1 MIVSYSIS
9 GGLIMGKLL
18 MMLVEFGLIYIGFT
32 LVKDNKELYEKNIWK
47 PYNVR
52 ARYGKNISIFGSF
65 SLIMIVVLVLTFI
78 YL

>member
-1 MIVSYSIS
+1 MIVSYSIR
-9 GGLIMGKLL
+9 GGLIMGKLSL
-18 MMLVEFGLIYIGFT
+18 MLVEFGLIYIGFT
-32 LVKDNKELYEKNIWK
+32 LVRDNKELYEKNIWK

-65 SLIMIVVLVLTFI
+65 SLFMIVVLVLTFI

>member
-1 MIVSYSIS
+1 MIVSYNIS
-9 GGLIMGKLL
+9 GGLIMGKLSL
-18 MMLVEFGLIYIGFT
+18 MLVEFGLIYIGFT
-32 LVKDNKELYEKNIWK
+32 LVRDNKELYEKNIWK

-65 SLIMIVVLVLTFI
+65 SLFMIIILILTFI

>member
-1 MIVSYSIS
+1 
-9 GGLIMGKLL
+9 MGKLL

-65 SLIMIVVLVLTFI
+65 SLIMIIVLVLTFV

>member
-1 MIVSYSIS
+1 
-9 GGLIMGKLL
+9 MGKLL

-32 LVKDNKELYEKNIWK
+32 LVKYNKELYEKNIWK

-52 ARYGKNISIFGSF
+52 ARYGKNISLFGSF
-65 SLIMIVVLVLTFI
+65 SLIMIVVLILTFI

>member
-1 MIVSYSIS
+1 
-9 GGLIMGKLL
+9 MGKLSL
-18 MMLVEFGLIYIGFT
+18 MLVEFGLIYIGFM
-32 LVKDNKELYEKNIWK
+32 LVRDNKELYEKNIWK

-65 SLIMIVVLVLTFI
+65 SLFMIVVLILTFI

>member
-1 MIVSYSIS
+1 MIVSYSIR

-32 LVKDNKELYEKNIWK
+32 LVRDNKELYEKNIWK

-65 SLIMIVVLVLTFI
+65 SLIMIIVLVLTFI

>member
-1 MIVSYSIS
+1 MC
-9 GGLIMGKLL
+9 KLSL
-18 MMLVEFGLIYIGFT
+18 MLVEFGLIYFGFT

-65 SLIMIVVLVLTFI
+65 SLFMIVVLVLTFI

>member
-1 MIVSYSIS
+1 MC
-9 GGLIMGKLL
+9 KLL
-18 MMLVEFGLIYIGFT
+18 LMLVEFGLIYFGFT

-47 PYNVR
+47 PYNIR
-52 ARYGKNISIFGSF
+52 AIYGRNISIFGSF

>member
-9 GGLIMGKLL
+9 GGLIMGKLSL
-18 MMLVEFGLIYIGFT
+18 MLVEFGLIYIGFT
-32 LVKDNKELYEKNIWK
+32 LVRDNKELYEKNIWK

-65 SLIMIVVLVLTFI
+65 SLFMIVVLVLTFI

>member
-1 MIVSYSIS
+1 
-9 GGLIMGKLL
+9 MGKLL

-52 ARYGKNISIFGSF
+52 ARYGRNISIFGSF
-65 SLIMIVVLVLTFI
+65 SLIMIIVLVLTFI

>member
-1 MIVSYSIS
+1 MC
-9 GGLIMGKLL
+9 KLSL
-18 MMLVEFGLIYIGFT
+18 MLVEFGLIYIGFT
-32 LVKDNKELYEKNIWK
+32 LVRDELYEKNIWK

-65 SLIMIVVLVLTFI
+65 SLFMIVVLVLTFI

>member
-1 MIVSYSIS
+1 
-9 GGLIMGKLL
+9 MGKLL

-65 SLIMIVVLVLTFI
+65 SLIMIIVLILTFI

>member
-1 MIVSYSIS
+1 MC
-9 GGLIMGKLL
+9 KLSL
-18 MMLVEFGLIYIGFT
+18 MLVEFGLIYIGFT
-32 LVKDNKELYEKNIWK
+32 LVRDNKELYEKNIWK

-52 ARYGKNISIFGSF
+52 ARYGRNISTFGSF

>member
-1 MIVSYSIS
+1 MIVSYDIS
-9 GGLIMGKLL
+9 GGLIMCKLSL
-18 MMLVEFGLIYIGFT
+18 MLVEFGLIYIGFT
-32 LVKDNKELYEKNIWK
+32 LVRDNKELYEKNIWK

-65 SLIMIVVLVLTFI
+65 SLIMIIVLVLTFI

>member
-1 MIVSYSIS
+1 MC
-9 GGLIMGKLL
+9 KLSL
-18 MMLVEFGLIYIGFT
+18 MLVEFGLIYIGFT
-32 LVKDNKELYEKNIWK
+32 LVMDNKELYEKNIWK

-65 SLIMIVVLVLTFI
+65 SLIMIIVLVLTFI

>member
-1 MIVSYSIS
+1 MC
-9 GGLIMGKLL
+9 KLSL
-18 MMLVEFGLIYIGFT
+18 MLVEFGLIYIGFM

-65 SLIMIVVLVLTFI
+65 SLFMIVVLVLTFI

>member
-1 MIVSYSIS
+1 
-9 GGLIMGKLL
+9 MGKLSL
-18 MMLVEFGLIYIGFT
+18 MLLEFGLIYIGFT
-32 LVKDNKELYEKNIWK
+32 LVRDNKELYEKNIWK

-65 SLIMIVVLVLTFI
+65 SLFMIVALVLTFI

>member
-18 MMLVEFGLIYIGFT
+18 MILVEFGLIYIGFT

-65 SLIMIVVLVLTFI
+65 SLFMIVVLVLTFI

>member
-1 MIVSYSIS
+1 
-9 GGLIMGKLL
+9 MGKLSL
-18 MMLVEFGLIYIGFT
+18 MLVEFGLIYIGFK
-32 LVKDNKELYEKNIWK
+32 LVRDNKELYEKNIWK

-65 SLIMIVVLVLTFI
+65 SLIMIIVLILTFI

>member
-1 MIVSYSIS
+1 
-9 GGLIMGKLL
+9 MGKLAL
-18 MMLVEFGLIYIGFT
+18 MLVEFGLIYIGFT
-32 LVKDNKELYEKNIWK
+32 LVRDNKELYEKNIWK

-65 SLIMIVVLVLTFI
+65 SLFMIVVLILTFI

>member
-1 MIVSYSIS
+1 
-9 GGLIMGKLL
+9 MGKLL

-52 ARYGKNISIFGSF
+52 ARYGKNISLFGSF
-65 SLIMIVVLVLTFI
+65 SLIMIVVLILTFI

>member
-1 MIVSYSIS
+1 
-9 GGLIMGKLL
+9 MGKLL

-32 LVKDNKELYEKNIWK
+32 LVRDNKELYEKNIWK

-52 ARYGKNISIFGSF
+52 VRYGKNISIFGSF
-65 SLIMIVVLVLTFI
+65 SLFMIVVLVLTFI

>member
-1 MIVSYSIS
+1 MIVSYDIS
-9 GGLIMGKLL
+9 GGLIMGKLSL
-18 MMLVEFGLIYIGFT
+18 MLVEFGLIYIGFT
-32 LVKDNKELYEKNIWK
+32 LVRDNKELYEKNIWK

-65 SLIMIVVLVLTFI
+65 SLFMIVVLILTFI

>member
-1 MIVSYSIS
+1 
-9 GGLIMGKLL
+9 MGKLSL
-18 MMLVEFGLIYIGFT
+18 MLVEFGLIYIGFT
-32 LVKDNKELYEKNIWK
+32 LVMDNKELYEKNIWK

-65 SLIMIVVLVLTFI
+65 SLFMIVVLILTFI

>member
-1 MIVSYSIS
+1 MIVSYSIR

-32 LVKDNKELYEKNIWK
+32 LVRDNKELYEKNIWK

-65 SLIMIVVLVLTFI
+65 SLFMIVVLVLTFI

>member
-1 MIVSYSIS
+1 MY
-9 GGLIMGKLL
+9 KLSL
-18 MMLVEFGLIYIGFT
+18 MLVEFGLIYIGFT

-52 ARYGKNISIFGSF
+52 ARYGRNITTFGSF
-65 SLIMIVVLVLTFI
+65 SLFMIVVLILTFI

>member
-1 MIVSYSIS
+1 
-9 GGLIMGKLL
+9 MGKLL

-47 PYNVR
+47 SYNVR

-65 SLIMIVVLVLTFI
+65 SLIMIIVLVLTFI

>member
-1 MIVSYSIS
+1 MC
-9 GGLIMGKLL
+9 KLL
-18 MMLVEFGLIYIGFT
+18 LMLVEFGLIYIGFT

-65 SLIMIVVLVLTFI
+65 SLFMIVVLILTFV

>member
-1 MIVSYSIS
+1 
-9 GGLIMGKLL
+9 MGKLSL
-18 MMLVEFGLIYIGFT
+18 MLLEFGLIYIGFT
-32 LVKDNKELYEKNIWK
+32 LVMDNKELYEKNIWK

-65 SLIMIVVLVLTFI
+65 SLFMIVVLILTFI

>member
-1 MIVSYSIS
+1 
-9 GGLIMGKLL
+9 MGKLL
-18 MMLVEFGLIYIGFT
+18 MMLVEFGLIYIGFM

-65 SLIMIVVLVLTFI
+65 SLIMIIVLVLTFV